1 MSHPAIKRWTRQR
14 ANRFLDLVRWMKDY
28 SRDKRKVGAGK
39 EPGYVFVQADLYE
52 GLVEHFGVSESRSR
66 GCVAYANKIHGA
78 FYLEEFDVWVIGD
91 YHPLARHRLDLE
103 KSRENFEAMKS
114 DSISV
119 MKAD

>member
-1 MSHPAIKRWTRQR
+1 MYKRQ
-14 ANRFLDLVRWMKDY
+14 
-28 SRDKRKVGAGK
+28 
-39 EPGYVFVQADLYE
+39 
-52 GLVEHFGVSESRSR
+52 
-66 GCVAYANKIHGA
+66 AYANKTHGA

-91 YHPLARHRLDLE
+91 YHPLARHRLDLK